1 MQNDDLAKELKIRG
15 LPQAEVE
22 ELDQVAES
30 IGQIGRFSRSE
41 EVKEQFLVK
50 LLGARKKESFAW
62 PRLFAPAVAFV
73 LILILLAS
81 GSVVFAQKS
90 LPGDFL
96 YPVKR
101 LSENVA
107 VSLRPELEQEIV
119 VRRSQE
125 VKDLVEQKEDPEL
138 VKNTLDDFS
147 EDSQKAKSEGHT
159 NGNLEEG
166 VRNLEDARERS
177 SESER
182 KQIDETLKK
191 LEEQKEN
198 NEGNVKGTNSG
209 EGQNGNNG
217 SKNNSGNNSGN
228 NSKGNDRDKD

>member
-1 MQNDDLAKELKIRG
+1 MQNDDLEKELKIRG
-15 LPQAEVE
+15 LSQAQAE
-22 ELDQVAES
+22 ELGEVAKN
-30 IGQIGRFSRSE
+30 IGQIGRFSRSN

-50 LLGARKKESFAW
+50 LLGTGKKESFAW

-73 LILILLAS
+73 LILIFLGA

-90 LPGDFL
+90 LPGDVL

-107 VSLRPELEQEIV
+107 VFLNPQLQQEIV

-125 VKDLVEQKEDPEL
+125 VKDLVEQKEDSEL
-138 VKNTLDDFS
+138 VKNALDDFS
-147 EDSQKAKSEGHT
+147 EDSQKAKNKGQT
-159 NGNLEEG
+159 DGRLEES

-177 SESER
+177 SESEK

-191 LEEQKEN
+191 LEEQKDDDEDS
-198 NEGNVKGTNSG
+198 VKGTKSEEKNRD
-209 EGQNGNNG
+209 NNG
-217 SKNNSGNNSGN
+217 FKSNSGN
-228 NSKGNDRDKD
+228 NSKGNGRDKD